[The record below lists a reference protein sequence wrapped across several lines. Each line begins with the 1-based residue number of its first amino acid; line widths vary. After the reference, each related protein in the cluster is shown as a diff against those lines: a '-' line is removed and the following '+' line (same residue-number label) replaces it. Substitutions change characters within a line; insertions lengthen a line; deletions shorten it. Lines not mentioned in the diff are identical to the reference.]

1 MAGNWNL
8 MRGRRIVTKSETG
21 NKSQDVNEPDVELTE
36 AVTSKRIIKSNLQRD
51 AMIPNQTMND
61 RERRKHCKRERGEV
75 MSDATKRLEMHA

>member
-1 MAGNWNL
+1 